1 MYYSYQTF
9 WFFDRYMHHDSATA
23 GGLCWLFNGSHKTC
37 CIQSPCEDGGWENSF
52 CRPVAELLNYLF
64 NWEGEKNWFLG
75 FKKIFM
81 DPYENVLSK
90 NIGFF
95 FPLTVEKKKKKTLF
109 HSVQTV
115 ALSAT
120 QYAIVFQSLQ
130 LQSPLHV
137 GLYLWQVVSVLCSL
151 YSLRCLKLA
160 CCLHSFIWA
169 LSACFPYVLS
179 IALLLLDALGYW
191 RILKFMPISN
201 SQIRYAAPQNLQL
214 QIKSVLIQQWS
225 TRKKISQCL

>member
-1 MYYSYQTF
+1 
-9 WFFDRYMHHDSATA
+9 MHRDSAAA

-52 CRPVAELLNYLF
+52 CRPIAELLNYLF

-95 FPLTVEKKKKKTLF
+95 FPLTVEKKKKRRAYFTVYKPLHWVLLSMQLF
-109 HSVQTV
+109 
-115 ALSAT
+115 
-120 QYAIVFQSLQ
+120 FQSLQ
-130 LQSPLHV
+130 LQLPLHV
-137 GLYLWQVVSVLCSL
+137 GLHLWQVVSVLCSL
-151 YSLRCLKLA
+151 YSLWCLKLA
-160 CCLHSFIWA
+160 CCLHSFIWS

-214 QIKSVLIQQWS
+214 QIKPVLIQQWS